1 MNENE
6 LIKVI
11 SNDLEIGLPA
21 NMADEELRRNLAAHV
36 NHLIIHDFQ
45 KLVFLLYRIDV
56 NEGKLKHLLKE
67 NPGEDAGFV
76 IADLIIERQIQKIK
90 SRRQFRQQDNNID
103 ENEKW

>member
-6 LIKVI
+6 LILLI
-11 SNDLEIGLPA
+11 RNDLEIELPA
-21 NMADEELRRNLAAHV
+21 KMTEEELRRKLSTHI

-45 KLVFLLYRIDV
+45 KLVFILYRIDV

-76 IADLIIERQIQKIK
+76 IADLIIERQLQKIK
-90 SRRQFRQQDNNID
+90 SRKETKKDNHIPD
-103 ENEKW
+103 DEKW